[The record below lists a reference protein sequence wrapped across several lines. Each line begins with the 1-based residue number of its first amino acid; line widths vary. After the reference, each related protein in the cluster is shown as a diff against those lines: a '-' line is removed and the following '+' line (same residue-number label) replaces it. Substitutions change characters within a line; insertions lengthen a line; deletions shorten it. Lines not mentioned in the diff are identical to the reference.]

1 MLKLLRSQCPPCRGF
16 TPVLAE
22 FYEQLSEED
31 ESQLEIIFVSSD
43 SDVQSFN
50 SYYGEMPWK
59 SVPFEN
65 RTGAQS
71 ISSKFGVRGIP
82 ALFVLDGATG
92 AVKDSDG
99 RSTVMGAKGNT
110 SKALNH
116 WK

>member
-1 MLKLLRSQCPPCRGF
+1 M
-16 TPVLAE
+16 LAE

-43 SDVQSFN
+43 SDVQSF
-50 SYYGEMPWK
+50 SQYYGEMPWK

-65 RTGAQS
+65 RAIAQN

-82 ALFVLDGATG
+82 ALFILDGATG
-92 AVKDSDG
+92 TVKDADG

-110 SKALNH
+110 AKALNH